1 MTQDEA
7 KKLVTKHGG
16 MRKAAAA
23 IGMAESTFRDRVH
36 GRIKKG
42 RGTKVA
48 KSACCTTSASIKN
61 KKSLADFR
69 RTYDKSYIV
78 PNKVRAGLAALGSS
92 WEYEVEFAKSIAVSL
107 GDLGMFR
114 EPFAD
119 HIVQVKEGRRIWA
132 GTKALA
138 RQMREMI

>member
-7 KKLVTKHGG
+7 KKLVSKHGSI
-16 MRKAAAA
+16 RKAAAA
-23 IGMAESTFRDRVH
+23 IGMAESTLRYRLH
-36 GRIKKG
+36 GKIKKAME
-42 RGTKVA
+42 TKVA
-48 KSACCTTSASIKN
+48 KSAACTVSTTIKN

-69 RTYDKSYIV
+69 KAYDKSYIV
-78 PNKVRAGLAALGSS
+78 PTKVRAGLAALGSS

-114 EPFAD
+114 DAFAD

-132 GTKALA
+132 GTKAIA
-138 RQMREMI
+138 QQMREMI